1 MGKKIAVFPEPGA
14 IGPVM
19 NLVGICQG
27 LRDMGHEAVFVL
39 EPGLKGTV
47 ESYGFDERYV
57 SCMEP
62 MSPEA
67 QAALLGRFHD
77 PVHADLQDLGLRSD
91 RHLREGLLGGDHL
104 HLRMVGEERARQGFR
119 RDTNPI

>member
-27 LRDMGHEAVFVL
+27 LRQLGHEPIFVL

-47 ESYGFDERYV
+47 ENYGFEERHV

-62 MSPEA
+62 MSA
-67 QAALLGRFHD
+67 QAQATYWDDFMIKFMKHGDCLANYLAQVRR
-77 PVHADLQDLGLRSD
+77 HATV
-91 RHLREGLLGGDHL
+91 E
-104 HLRMVGEERARQGFR
+104 
-119 RDTNPI
+119 

>member
-27 LRDMGHEAVFVL
+27 LKEMGHDPVFVL

-47 ESYGFDERYV
+47 ESYGFEEMYV
-57 SCMEP
+57 TCMEP

-67 QAALLGRFHD
+67 QATYWDDFMIKLCRPSRPRHTT
-77 PVHADLQDLGLRSD
+77 RSPP
-91 RHLREGLLGGDHL
+91 
-104 HLRMVGEERARQGFR
+104 M
-119 RDTNPI
+119 